1 MFYFLLRPY
10 KKPTEA
16 NYQHA
21 AILFAEGLADLNIQ
35 FKANID
41 YFPDPSGNFLFR
53 QDTIDKTT
61 QYIVTSHPEDF
72 KDLLLQQL
80 QQQQYK
86 IIIFDSK
93 DEWIRSSSTTLSH
106 LSYRYFMTTAKV
118 ITDKVKPF
126 CFGATNRMVTA
137 IALAA
142 PALATADKWSDRK
155 EAIFWAHRVDNH
167 HIRNY
172 VKNYYTRTNAP
183 LHIHLDNFEPE
194 AASAEAEA
202 TAAAVHYWQHTG
214 RRHSP
219 AYFKALQEY
228 RYMDAHGGYPT
239 KDGGISQWDSW
250 KVWEGLLAGML
261 VITADLDYY
270 KIKLPFPLLP
280 YQHYIPIRYDRIQ
293 DGYNALNRLSDE
305 KKATI
310 AKAGQEYALKNFTS
324 KPMAKYILDQLNA
337 QI

>member
-1 MFYFLLRPY
+1 MFYFLLKPY

-21 AILFAEGLADLNIQ
+21 AILFAEGLQALNKP
-35 FKANID
+35 FTANID
-41 YFPDPSGNFLFR
+41 YFPDPSGNYLFR
-53 QDTIDKTT
+53 QGTVDKTT
-61 QYIVTSHPEDF
+61 QYIVTSHPEEF
-72 KDLLLQQL
+72 KDLLLLL
-80 QQQQYK
+80 QQQKQLK
-86 IIIFDSK
+86 LIIFDSK
-93 DEWIRSSSTTLSH
+93 DEWVRSSSTALSH

-118 ITDKVKPF
+118 ITDKVKPL
-126 CFGATNRMVTA
+126 CFGATNRMVAA
-137 IALAA
+137 IS
-142 PALATADKWSDRK
+142 PSTSCKQWQDRK

-167 HIRNY
+167 QIRNY
-172 VKNYYTRTNAP
+172 VKNYYARSNTP
-183 LHIHLDNFEPE
+183 LHIHLDNFEP
-194 AASAEAEA
+194 AVDTAEA
-202 TAAAVHYWQHTG
+202 TALHYWEHTG

-219 AYFKALQEY
+219 AYFNALQEC

-239 KDGGISQWDSW
+239 REGGINQWDSW

-280 YQHYIPIRYDRIQ
+280 YQHYIPIRYDHIE

-305 KKATI
+305 KKAAI

-324 KPMAKYILDQLNA
+324 KPMAKYIMDQL
-337 QI
+337 

>member
-21 AILFAEGLADLNIQ
+21 AILFAEGLQALNHP
-35 FKANID
+35 FSANID
-41 YFPDPSGNFLFR
+41 YFPDPSGNYLF
-53 QDTIDKTT
+53 QKDTVNKDVK
-61 QYIVTSHPEDF
+61 YIVTSHPEDF
-72 KDLLLQQL
+72 KDLLLQL
-80 QQQQYK
+80 QHYK
-86 IIIFDSK
+86 LIIFDSK
-93 DEWIRSSSTTLSH
+93 DEWIRSSSTSLSH

-118 ITDKVKPF
+118 ITDKVKPL
-126 CFGATNRMVTA
+126 CFGATNRMIAVTA
-137 IALAA
+137 AA
-142 PALATADKWSDRK
+142 TSKWSDRK

-167 HIRNY
+167 QIRNF
-172 VKNYYTRTNAP
+172 VKNYYTRSNTP

-194 AASAEAEA
+194 AE
-202 TAAAVHYWQHTG
+202 AAVEEAVAAHYWQHTG

-219 AYFKALQEY
+219 SYFKALQEY

-239 KDGGISQWDSW
+239 REGSINQWDSW

-270 KIKLPFPLLP
+270 KIKLPFALVP
-280 YQHYIPIRYDRIQ
+280 YQHYIPIRYDHID

-305 KKATI
+305 KKTAI
-310 AKAGQEYALKNFTS
+310 AKAGQEYALKNFTPKS
-324 KPMAKYILDQLNA
+324 MSKYIMDQL
-337 QI
+337 

>member
-21 AILFAEGLADLNIQ
+21 AILFAEGLQALNRP
-35 FKANID
+35 FSANID

-53 QDTIDKTT
+53 QDTVDKTT

-72 KDLLLQQL
+72 KDLLLQL
-80 QQQQYK
+80 QHYK
-86 IIIFDSK
+86 LIIFDSK
-93 DEWIRSSSTTLSH
+93 DEWIRSSSTSLSH

-118 ITDKVKPF
+118 ITDKVKPL
-126 CFGATNRMVTA
+126 CFGATNRMVTV
-137 IALAA
+137 LASA
-142 PALATADKWSDRK
+142 YTPSSMWSDRK

-167 HIRNY
+167 QIRNF
-172 VKNYYTRTNAP
+172 VKNYYTRSNAP
-183 LHIHLDNFEPE
+183 LHIHLDNFEQ
-194 AASAEAEA
+194 AAEEEQAI
-202 TAAAVHYWQHTG
+202 HYWQHTG

-239 KDGGISQWDSW
+239 REGSINQWDSW

-270 KIKLPFPLLP
+270 KIKLPFPLVP
-280 YQHYIPIRYDRIQ
+280 YQHYIPIRYDHID

-305 KKATI
+305 KKAAI
-310 AKAGQEYALKNFTS
+310 AKAGQEYALKNFTPKS
-324 KPMAKYILDQLNA
+324 MSKYIMDQL
-337 QI
+337 

>member
-1 MFYFLLRPY
+1 MPPIKKQTTMFYFLLRPY

-21 AILFAEGLADLNIQ
+21 AILFAEGLQDLNIQ

-41 YFPDPSGNFLFR
+41 YFPDPSGNFLF
-53 QDTIDKTT
+53 QQGTVDKTT

-72 KDLLLQQL
+72 KDLLQLL
-80 QQQQYK
+80 QQQHK

-93 DEWIRSSSTTLSH
+93 DEWIRSSSTVLSH

-118 ITDKVKPF
+118 ITDKVKPL
-126 CFGATNRMVTA
+126 CFGATNRMTAA

-142 PALATADKWSDRK
+142 AAWSDRK

-172 VKNYYTRTNAP
+172 VKNYYTRINTP
-183 LHIHLDNFEPE
+183 LHIHLDNFELT
-194 AASAEAEA
+194 AEAEA
-202 TAAAVHYWQHTG
+202 ATAAATASHYWQHTG

-219 AYFKALQEY
+219 GYFKALQEY
-228 RYMDAHGGYPT
+228 KYMDAHGGYPT
-239 KDGGISQWDSW
+239 REGSINQWDSW

-270 KIKLPFPLLP
+270 KIKLPFPLVP
-280 YQHYIPIRYDRIQ
+280 YKHYIPIRYDHIE

-305 KKATI
+305 KKAAI

-324 KPMAKYILDQLNA
+324 KPMAKYIMDNLV
-337 QI
+337 